1 MASSSIDILRIA
13 DSIPDGVAAATEIAD
28 ILRIADLATD
38 GVAVVLTLV
47 DILHIADSTIGSPTP
62 HVPDAA
68 G

>member
-1 MASSSIDILRIA
+1 MASSSIDILRIV
-13 DSIPDGVAAATEIAD
+13 DSIPGGVAAATEIAD

-47 DILHIADSTIGSPTP
+47 DILRIADSTIGSPTP

>member
-1 MASSSIDILRIA
+1 MASSSIDILRIT
-13 DSIPDGVAAATEIAD
+13 DSIPGGVAAATEIAD

-38 GVAVVLTLV
+38 GVVVVLTLI

-62 HVPDAA
+62 HVLDAA

>member
-13 DSIPDGVAAATEIAD
+13 ASILGGVAAATEIAD
-28 ILRIADLATD
+28 ILRIGDLATD

-47 DILHIADSTIGSPTP
+47 DILRIAYSTIGSPTP